1 MTMVVGD
8 DGNSIG
14 TFKILSVV
22 GIRVQEPSRIYAPF
36 VYRLGP
42 RPFTAV
48 RGVRFSYGVPVYF
61 KESPL
66 WTAIRVLIKQR
77 SYSQTV
83 KTADF

>member
-22 GIRVQEPSRIYAPF
+22 GIRVQEPSRFYAPF

-61 KESPL
+61 LGESTMDSDKSINKTKEL
-66 WTAIRVLIKQR
+66 
-77 SYSQTV
+77 
-83 KTADF
+83 